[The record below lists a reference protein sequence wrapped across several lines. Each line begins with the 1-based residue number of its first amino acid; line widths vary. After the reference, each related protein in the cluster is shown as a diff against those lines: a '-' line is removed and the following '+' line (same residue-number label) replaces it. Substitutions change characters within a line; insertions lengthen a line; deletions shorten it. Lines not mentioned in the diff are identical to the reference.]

1 MTIDKDRRIGSLS
14 DQVGDL
20 LKQLDEAKKLQDQQA
35 EAAEREAVQKAS
47 LKASLN
53 LNPITV
59 VSPTEE
65 IAARKDTSYT
75 VSMKVLEKS
84 VRGITELFY
93 DKFRNIAYFD
103 QEDLLAAFKR
113 IYGSDDLKD
122 I

>member
-1 MTIDKDRRIGSLS
+1 
-14 DQVGDL
+14 

-35 EAAEREAVQKAS
+35 EAAEKEAVQKAS

-53 LNPITV
+53 LNPVAV

-65 IAARKDTSYT
+65 IAVRKDTSYA
-75 VSMKVLEKS
+75 VSMQVLEKS

-103 QEDLLAAFKR
+103 QD
-113 IYGSDDLKD
+113 
-122 I
+122 